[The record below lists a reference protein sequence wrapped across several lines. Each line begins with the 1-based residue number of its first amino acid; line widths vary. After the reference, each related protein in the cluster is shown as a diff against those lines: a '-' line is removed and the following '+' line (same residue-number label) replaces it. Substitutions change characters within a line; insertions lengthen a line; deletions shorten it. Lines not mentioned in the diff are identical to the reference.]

1 VTGGGS
7 EHHDARF
14 RCPRQ
19 FGCRECVHGQQL
31 PIARNYNRTSQF
43 LYCGLTRA
51 KQHSRRATIC
61 PNCSIGRVTSSA
73 TRSDVFCPKLPFKR
87 KCRIPFGRQW
97 AASMPSAGA
106 ALPDIFW
113 SVFQHPEKFTIMHAR
128 ACMGYQRL
136 IQGGFYDPDELAL
149 ACGTRRSDDTCQNS
163 ALLRGSAS
171 PCLRV

>member
-1 VTGGGS
+1 MTGGGS

-61 PNCSIGRVTSSA
+61 PNCSIGHDDALAAQIETIGRLHA
-73 TRSDVFCPKLPFKR
+73 KLDR
-87 KCRIPFGRQW
+87 
-97 AASMPSAGA
+97 
-106 ALPDIFW
+106 D
-113 SVFQHPEKFTIMHAR
+113 AR
-128 ACMGYQRL
+128 A
-136 IQGGFYDPDELAL
+136 
-149 ACGTRRSDDTCQNS
+149 
-163 ALLRGSAS
+163 
-171 PCLRV
+171 